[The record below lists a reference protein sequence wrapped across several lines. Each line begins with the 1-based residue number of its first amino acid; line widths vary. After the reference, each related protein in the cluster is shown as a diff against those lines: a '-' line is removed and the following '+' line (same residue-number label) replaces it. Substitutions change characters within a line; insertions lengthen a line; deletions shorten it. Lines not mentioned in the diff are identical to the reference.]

1 MLLPSLRCGRAAR
14 TMSRRD
20 ELRSAVAFAVL
31 GAVMLIASWRMD
43 RLVDRGI
50 DPWSVPG
57 LTPGVVAKRR
67 FCCSRVTIFRKAFAK
82 STLTSGSSSCFR
94 TCPHLPGDA
103 LIEFDSRRELGGWIP
118 LRIVLC
124 LFHRRCR
131 LPQWRPARRGDSWW
145 PGGFADVI
153 QILPHGAGVVD
164 DAMIRTPRVL
174 PRCSYAAPSGR
185 IGLWQIGQLSGRAS

>member
-1 MLLPSLRCGRAAR
+1 M
-14 TMSRRD
+14 
-20 ELRSAVAFAVL
+20 
-31 GAVMLIASWRMD
+31 
-43 RLVDRGI
+43 
-50 DPWSVPG
+50 
-57 LTPGVVAKRR
+57 VAKRR
-67 FCCSRVTIFRKAFAK
+67 FGCSRVTICRKAFANG
-82 STLTSGSSSCFR
+82 TLTSGSSSCFR

-131 LPQWRPARRGDSWW
+131 FPQWRPARWSDAWW

-153 QILPHGAGVVD
+153 QNLPHAAGVVD
-164 DAMIRTPRVL
+164 EGSMIRTPRVL

-185 IGLWQIGQLSGRAS
+185 IGLWQIGQLSGRASWMRASSMAPSGRHLRCAPSHPPRSRRRAPRRASRWRHLCR